1 MNKFINEVWKNNKSI
16 LVFLSLMLVFRSA
29 VADWSDV
36 PTGSMKPTIVEGDR
50 IFVNK
55 MAYDIR
61 LPFSHIS
68 LVKLADPK
76 HNDVIIFD
84 SKVSN
89 KRLVKRVIG
98 EPGDVVSMSSNR
110 LTINGEPLKYTTVKQ
125 AEKYSHQIES
135 LGNVAHQV
143 TITSPNSRLASFSEV
158 TVPQGYY
165 LVLGDN
171 RDNSADS
178 RVIGFV
184 PRDEIVGRS
193 THVVL
198 SVDYDNYLVPRHERF
213 WHEL

>member
-1 MNKFINEVWKNNKSI
+1 
-16 LVFLSLMLVFRSA
+16 
-29 VADWSDV
+29 
-36 PTGSMKPTIVEGDR
+36 
-50 IFVNK
+50 

-84 SKVSN
+84 SKASD

-125 AEKYSHQIES
+125 AGNYSHQIES

-143 TITSPNSRLASFSEV
+143 TITTPKSRLASFSEV

-184 PRDEIVGRS
+184 PREEIVGRS

-198 SVDYDNYLVPRHERF
+198 SLDYDNYLMPRNERF